1 MISESKHGGIG
12 GLSRAG
18 GRVTITIKYRLGHY
32 KRELTTPSLSKKP
45 KEKRAS
51 LFGQRFGLHMLSG
64 SLKHVTHRHLCQRSK
79 RHVMCAQGKALVGY
93 TCGKLAEAYI
103 WLVMMRQLKAMHKK
117 YLTNTGCSQLYE
129 MNVSD

>member
-1 MISESKHGGIG
+1 M
-12 GLSRAG
+12 
-18 GRVTITIKYRLGHY
+18 TITIKYRLGHY

-51 LFGQRFGLHMLSG
+51 LFGQKFGLHMLSG

-79 RHVMCAQGKALVGY
+79 RHVMCAQGKALAGY

-103 WLVMMRQLKAMHKK
+103 AMAGDDEAIES
-117 YLTNTGCSQLYE
+117 NAQE
-129 MNVSD
+129 VSDKYRMFPIT